1 VTAFFFL
8 SGNGMTGLFF
18 SIFEEKW
25 STVKKKKQKT
35 QETEGELP
43 KKGAGLAV
51 GRFAFL
57 FGGHFLLDSH
67 LHLTLQSQLQLYAK
81 EKVNKH

>member
-1 VTAFFFL
+1 MTIFFFFPVTAGPVFQF
-8 SGNGMTGLFF
+8 
-18 SIFEEKW
+18 FEEKW

-35 QETEGELP
+35 RERGGRRELP

-51 GRFAFL
+51 GRFTLL

-67 LHLTLQSQLQLYAK
+67 LHLALQGHLQLRKQEIKY
-81 EKVNKH
+81 